1 MVFFMLVAKKLSFA
15 RGRVMIFSNLS
26 FQLQDGEIL
35 WLVGNNGA
43 GKTTLLKLLLGRL
56 QPTEGEVQLQAKQGT
71 WKTTDADYH
80 GRCFYLGHHHGT
92 GSDDGSVIKYLQFV
106 KKLWRGKE
114 SIEAIARQLQLQP
127 YLTKKIKEL
136 SSGTQKKLQLAAMLC
151 AAPQKTL
158 WLLDEP
164 FTALDKKTK
173 QWLWQWLVA
182 RARGGDKIIFTS
194 HDNIDADI
202 DSKTIKKI
210 KKIYL

>member
-1 MVFFMLVAKKLSFA
+1 MVFFMLVVKKLSFA
-15 RGRVMIFSNLS
+15 RGRVMVFSNLS
-26 FQLQDGEIL
+26 FQLQNGEIL

-56 QPTEGEVQLQAKQGT
+56 QPTAGAVQAQNKQGIL
-71 WKTTDADYH
+71 KTTDADYH
-80 GRCFYLGHHHGT
+80 AGCFYLGHHHG
-92 GSDDGSVIKYLQFV
+92 GQGGDGSVMAYLQFI
-106 KKLWRGKE
+106 KKLWRGKD
-114 SIEAIARQLQLQP
+114 SIETIARQLQLQP

-136 SSGTQKKLQLAAMLC
+136 SSGAQKKLQLAAMLC
-151 AAPQKTL
+151 AAPQKSL

-194 HDNIDADI
+194 HDNIDGDV